1 MTEAQLLDHEERHLA
16 LTKKFYMSISRTLG
30 KNSATALMAK
40 ESVETST
47 KKIKSLKSLIMGAK

>member
-47 KKIKSLKSLIMGAK
+47 EKVNSLRARLQGAK